1 MKMAKTISP
10 YDIFVNFVSL
20 ITFLLDVGTDI
31 LVTVQFF
38 ENGDLVWG
46 SLTAGFV
53 GVPTLLIQI
62 FSLKWHISDKSLT
75 VATCLPHLFLF
86 APVQRY
92 LSVIRLALKAKST
105 RSFND
110 IDRVYREQNDVCI
123 LRLMESFMEAAP
135 QLCLQL
141 YVIFLANNITIL
153 AGVSVCSSLISLAWA
168 LTAYGD
174 GLRLAYRDLYRRN
187 WGGLVVHWLW
197 QTFMTAARV
206 MALVMFATVFKAW
219 VFLAAG
225 IHWIAITIWISVKGT
240 DFGDGIC
247 ERGLFQI
254 VAGFMYIFC
263 FLNLR
268 EGRSRYRMLVFYLVF
283 FLENATLVAVW
294 FAYKETSSVLDFV
307 TPSVVFG
314 GFVLGILCLLL
325 YYRLLH
331 PGGPIYLYTIK
342 STVHNTVLN
351 NQLEPR
357 PGLFD
362 VTAGTLL
369 SVLGSDI
376 VELSRDM
383 DHTTLN
389 FSRVSTRSS
398 GGFSQQH
405 MQRVWEAGLAGRS
418 SSSDSSLDMMDSQTT
433 RSYNN
438 GTLTS
443 SRSANSTRQLLQ
455 GSRSS
460 VNDNRGRRYKDQ
472 ADRRD
477 ETNDFNSTVSSR
489 YVPRNRMF
497 TQKDIYGFHEDRF
510 NGTYHS
516 PLKIS
521 YESLGMRPV
530 SLSPLDA
537 GKLWEE
543 TAGRLR
549 VPLVGRED
557 DTLSTLNASDLLEQ
571 SYIHEHSSKWASYS
585 QREASNLDLYSQ
597 SAESNLDSYSQREVS
612 NFDSCSQREVS
623 NLDSYSQR
631 EVSNFNSCSQREV
644 SNLTSYSQRESSN
657 KSYRQKDLSNVGS
670 YSQRD
675 SLHNVTVHSNSSNSS
690 RQYGR
695 LGRSRSSSRSRS
707 EVSRGHMSPPQTTS
721 NYNAFDHGFLD
732 TSVPDLMDP
741 PECVSNYNNISG
753 SRDSGPMYGHISQAS
768 SRMDRSTELY
778 TPSVKGPWRDCSST
792 PSHISPAMK
801 SRESDSPVYSVGT
814 EDESGVFTNTSNRS
828 EKKSMQYHDISLQNS
843 PEPIYAVPY
852 STNTS
857 SFHQT
862 QSVPAVSRHKSR
874 TNPGI
879 PGASRLQYGDN
890 EDIPGACNSL
900 VPDTPWRLDYL
911 NLEPLRTALLKVKD
925 MPEPKRHLVREY
937 LKDLNDSITNQPS
950 PLKVQEFQNSPARFG
965 RSVDLFN
972 SRAWQAVEQIVEGD
986 TGQSDKGHSIATLPR
1001 SQQRSRKSLLSD
1013 ESGDAHSRPSS
1024 GQYDSGVFYQ
1034 PFQRS
1039 YIDSQNDMKESS
1051 PFGTYRHSSKMSSIR
1066 GSEASGAPVRGS
1078 PMPIKNRSKD
1088 RVERRKS
1095 REIESLHGKRSD
1107 SEKSLNG
1114 RYKKRQSEEHKEI
1127 GGYKDR
1133 SIGHSQSSL
1142 NNSKLVHHIS
1152 PQQVNGDSC
1161 VDVLKPQPV
1170 RHTQTSSDLS
1180 DVCPSLASSYR
1191 QAINNS
1197 NRVPCNLN
1205 LSQDLGQSDLKL
1217 VDLQDENLDLQK
1229 HVKGD
1234 RRSQGL
1240 ERQPFQPLHNTPA
1253 FSPIGEPSRQVRKP
1267 LEHNSSTPKLS
1278 SSLHSLAL
1286 IDAYNSPFADST
1298 QSQRSKVT
1306 ANSRLITDSTQ
1317 RSRGW
1322 VAGPR
1327 PMANSKSMD
1336 RAKSFDYIR

>member
-10 YDIFVNFVSL
+10 YDILVNFVSL
-20 ITFLLDVGTDI
+20 ITFLFDVGTDV

-38 ENGDLVWG
+38 ENGDIVWG

-62 FSLKWHISDKSLT
+62 FSLKWHISDKSLS

-92 LSVIRLALKAKST
+92 LRVIRLALKARST

-141 YVIFLANNITIL
+141 YVILLTNNITIL
-153 AGVSVCSSLISLAWA
+153 TGISVCSSLISLAWA
-168 LTAYGD
+168 LTAYAD

-187 WGGLVVHWLW
+187 WFGLAVHWLW
-197 QTFMTAARV
+197 QTFMTSARV

-225 IHWIAITIWISVKGT
+225 IHWVAMTIWISVKGT
-240 DFGDGIC
+240 DFGDGVC

-283 FLENATLVAVW
+283 FLENAALVAVW
-294 FAYKETSSVLDFV
+294 FTFKGTSSVLDYV

-314 GFVLGILCLLL
+314 GFLLGIVCLLL
-325 YYRLLH
+325 YYRFLH
-331 PGGPIYLYTIK
+331 PGGHIYLYTIK

-357 PGLFD
+357 PGMFD
-362 VTAGTLL
+362 VTAGTLM

-405 MQRVWEAGLAGRS
+405 MQLVWEAGLAGRS
-418 SSSDSSLDMMDSQTT
+418 SSSDSSLDMMDGQTT
-433 RSYNN
+433 QSYNN

-460 VNDNRGRRYKDQ
+460 INDNRGRRYNDQ

-477 ETNDFNSTVSSR
+477 ETLDFNSTVSSR
-489 YVPRNRMF
+489 YVPRNRIF

-510 NGTYHS
+510 KGTYHS
-516 PLKIS
+516 PIKKS
-521 YESLGMRPV
+521 YESLVMRPV

-537 GKLWEE
+537 SKLWEE

-549 VPLVGRED
+549 APLVGRDD

-571 SYIHEHSSKWASYS
+571 SYIYERSSKWTSYS
-585 QREASNLDLYSQ
+585 QKDASNLDLHSQ

-612 NFDSCSQREVS
+612 H
-623 NLDSYSQR
+623 LDSYSQR
-631 EVSNFNSCSQREV
+631 EISKRTSYTQREPSNNKSCCQRNLSSVDSLSQREF
-644 SNLTSYSQRESSN
+644 
-657 KSYRQKDLSNVGS
+657 
-670 YSQRD
+670 
-675 SLHNVTVHSNSSNSS
+675 LHNVTVHSNTSSSS
-690 RQYGR
+690 SSSSSRRQYGR
-695 LGRSRSSSRSRS
+695 AGRSRSNSRSRL
-707 EVSRGHMSPPQTTS
+707 EVSRDHMSLPHTASPS
-721 NYNAFDHGFLD
+721 YNAFDHGFLD
-732 TSVPDLMDP
+732 TSVPDLTNL
-741 PECVSNYNNISG
+741 PESVTNYNHSSG
-753 SRDSGPMYGHISQAS
+753 SKDSSPIYEHISQAPS
-768 SRMDRSTELY
+768 SIDRFPVTTAAERY
-778 TPSVKGPWRDCSST
+778 TPTVPDCSST
-792 PSHISPAMK
+792 PSHNSPLTK
-801 SRESDSPVYSVGT
+801 SGEST
-814 EDESGVFTNTSNRS
+814 EDESGVFTNTSDRS
-828 EKKSMQYHDISLQNS
+828 EKKGLQYHDISLHNS
-843 PEPIYAVPY
+843 PEPIYTVPY
-852 STNTS
+852 SGNS
-857 SFHQT
+857 PSFHQT

-874 TNPGI
+874 TNQGVSV
-879 PGASRLQYGDN
+879 ASRLQYEDN
-890 EDIPGACNSL
+890 EDIPGACRNL
-900 VPDTPWRLDYL
+900 LPDTPWRLDYL
-911 NLEPLRTALLKVKD
+911 NLEPLKTALLKVKD
-925 MPEPKRHLVREY
+925 MPETKRQLIREY
-937 LKDLNDSITNQPS
+937 IKDLNDSVTNQPS

-972 SRAWQAVEQIVEGD
+972 SRAWQAVKQIVED
-986 TGQSDKGHSIATLPR
+986 ETDQSAEGHRNATLPM
-1001 SQQRSRKSLLSD
+1001 SQQRSRKSLHLD
-1013 ESGDAHSRPSS
+1013 ESGDSHSRPSS
-1024 GQYDSGVFYQ
+1024 GQYDSGVFTYK

-1039 YIDSQNDMKESS
+1039 YLDSQNNVKESS

-1066 GSEASGAPVRGS
+1066 GNEAGGAPVRGS

-1088 RVERRKS
+1088 QVERRKS
-1095 REIESLHGKRSD
+1095 RDTESLCGKRSD

-1114 RYKKRQSEEHKEI
+1114 RYKKRQDHKENF
-1127 GGYKDR
+1127 GYKDG
-1133 SIGHSQSSL
+1133 SFGHSQSSL
-1142 NNSKLVHHIS
+1142 NSSKLLHHIS
-1152 PQQVNGDSC
+1152 PQKVNGDSY
-1161 VDVLKPQPV
+1161 VHVLKPQPV
-1170 RHTQTSSDLS
+1170 RHTQTSSLLS
-1180 DVCPSLASSYR
+1180 DVCPSLADSYR

-1197 NRVPCNLN
+1197 NNMPHNLN
-1205 LSQDLGQSDLKL
+1205 LSQELRQSDL
-1217 VDLQDENLDLQK
+1217 DLQDENLDLQK
-1229 HVKGD
+1229 QVKGD
-1234 RRSQGL
+1234 RRMSKGP
-1240 ERQPFQPLHNTPA
+1240 ERQPFKPLHNTPA
-1253 FSPIGEPSRQVRKP
+1253 FSPIGVPGGQVRKP
-1267 LEHNSSTPKLS
+1267 SELNGGIAYSSTPKVS

-1286 IDAYNSPFADST
+1286 IDTYNSPLDDST
-1298 QSQRSKVT
+1298 ESKRSKLP
-1306 ANSRLITDSTQ
+1306 ASRLNTDSTHSQ
-1317 RSRGW
+1317 RARGG
-1322 VAGPR
+1322 VDGPC
-1327 PMANSKSMD
+1327 PLTSGKSVD
-1336 RAKSFDYIR
+1336 RARSYDYIR